1 MEDKEKGWNEG
12 CCWEAQGA
20 GDTEVTEVTAVM
32 KMVRGPELES
42 HSNPKQ
48 HPVRRLKH
56 QPIIII
62 LVSPAGTP

>member
-1 MEDKEKGWNEG
+1 MMEDKEKGWSEG

-20 GDTEVTEVTAVM
+20 GDTEVTVVI

-48 HPVRRLKH
+48 HPVRRVKH

-62 LVSPAGTP
+62 LVSLAGAP